1 MKVYWII
8 LALLVTRPLQ
18 GAETERETK
27 PAQLKISG
35 HGIWGNRQLKKTL
48 EVLMAEGKKPDH
60 FDATFIEDAA
70 LVLISALNREGF
82 LKAKISVRLTL
93 ENGKVLTYAWDEPAE
108 SPLPPSLRA
117 RKVHLKVKEGVRYH
131 YDQIAFEGLQSLTEK
146 RAKEFFIET
155 GTLLPLKR
163 YRVYTPSRLKRSL
176 ENLTEVLER
185 QGYESAQATVTRED
199 RNDRSGKVNI
209 TVEVHEGTK
218 SIVRSVRQEIFFDK
232 ETEAKEITTIQT
244 NTPYS
249 RLWAQDFTQSL
260 QTNLYHRGYP
270 DAKASLEILRGQRT
284 NDLIH
289 LDLLAK
295 VQTGPRIK
303 VGALKFQGYQRT
315 RESVLDRRVPLE
327 EGEWLDRVAAERG
340 RYRLS
345 RLGIFESVDLS
356 YEPTDADTR
365 DVIYQLKEGKR
376 IDLSLLF
383 GYGSYE
389 LLRGGIEL
397 EQFNVLGRAHH
408 SRLRLVQSFKSSSA
422 NYTYTMPELWRQE
435 VDVFLNA
442 SALRREE
449 IDFTR
454 VEYGGGAGLRRF
466 FKSIETDASVRYN
479 YQILSAT
486 ETDIQLAEQGVQE
499 PGVGAIIIDLR
510 HDRRDNPLY
519 PHKGYK
525 LFSNLELASEYLAGD
540 VNYQR
545 MEIYGSY
552 HQPLDEGRW
561 LHLGL
566 NHGFVA
572 TMGSAQENLPFNKR
586 FFPGGEN
593 SIRGYQDG
601 EAAPRD
607 AQGRI
612 VGAETF
618 LGGNIEFEQAL
629 TKRWSIVGFVDGIG
643 FARRLADYP
652 MDEALFSAGGGLRWR
667 SIVGP
672 IRLEYGH
679 NLNPRKGDPSGTLH
693 FSLGFPF

>member
-8 LALLVTRPLQ
+8 LALSVTNALPA
-18 GAETERETK
+18 AETKKETK

-35 HGIWGNRQLKKTL
+35 YGLLGNRQLKKTL
-48 EVLMAEGKKPDH
+48 ELLMMDEKNPEH
-60 FDATFIEDAA
+60 FDARLIEDAA

-82 LKAKISVRLTL
+82 LRPRISIQLTL
-93 ENGKVLTYAWDEPAE
+93 ENGKLVTYTWNEPNE
-108 SPLPPSLRA
+108 SPLPQSLRA
-117 RKVHLKVKEGVRYH
+117 RKAHFKIKEGVRYH
-131 YDQIAFEGLQSLTEK
+131 YGRIAFAGLQSLTEK
-146 RAKEFFIET
+146 RAKAFFIET
-155 GTLLPLKR
+155 GVLLPLKGQR
-163 YRVYTPSRLKRSL
+163 IYTPSRLKRSL

-185 QGYESAQATVTRED
+185 QGYESAQATITRED

-209 TVEVHEGTK
+209 SVEVHEGAK
-218 SIVRSVRQEIFFDK
+218 SIVRSVREEIFFED
-232 ETEAKEITTIQT
+232 APQPQEITTIQT

-270 DAKASLEILRGQRT
+270 DTKAVLEISRAKST
-284 NDLIH
+284 NGLIH

-295 VQTGPRIK
+295 VRTGPRIK
-303 VGALKFQGYQRT
+303 AGEIKFQGHQRT

-327 EGEWLDRVAAERG
+327 EGQWLDRVAAERG

-356 YEPTDADTR
+356 YEPAEEDAR
-365 DVIYQLKEGKR
+365 DVIYRLKEGKR

-422 NYTYTMPELWRQE
+422 NYTYTMPELLRQD

-442 SALRREE
+442 SGLRREE

-454 VEYGGGAGLRRF
+454 VEYGGGAGVRRF
-466 FKSIETDASVRYN
+466 FKSIETDVRVRYN
-479 YQILSAT
+479 YEILSAT
-486 ETDIQLAEQGVQE
+486 ETDIQLAEQGVQN
-499 PGVGAIIIDLR
+499 PGVGAIIMDLR

-525 LFSNLELASEYLAGD
+525 LFSTVELASKYLAGD
-540 VNYQR
+540 VNYER
-545 MEIYGSY
+545 IEIFGSY

-561 LHLGL
+561 LHFGL
-566 NHGFVA
+566 SHGLVP
-572 TMGSAQENLPFNKR
+572 TIGSAQENLPFNKR
-586 FFPGGEN
+586 FFPGGET
-593 SIRGYQDG
+593 SVRGYQEG

-607 AQGRI
+607 AQGRV

-618 LGGNIEFEQAL
+618 VGGNVEFEQAL
-629 TKRWSIVGFVDGIG
+629 TPRWSVVGFVDGVG
-643 FARRLADYP
+643 FARRLANYP
-652 MDEALFSAGGGLRWR
+652 VDESLFSAGGGLRWR
-667 SIVGP
+667 TFVGP